1 MARAWEAEFIRL
13 WQAGASQADIAAAL
27 GCPLGMV
34 ESRAHALIGV
44 RSTNGGP
51 GGPVSIGR

>member
-1 MARAWEAEFIRL
+1 MARAWEADFIRL
-13 WQAGASQADIAAAL
+13 WESGATQGAIAAAL
-27 GCPLGMV
+27 GIPPGMV

>member
-1 MARAWEAEFIRL
+1 MTPADEAQFITL
-13 WQAGASQADIAAAL
+13 WQQGALQAAIAQAL
-27 GCPLGMV
+27 GIPPGMV